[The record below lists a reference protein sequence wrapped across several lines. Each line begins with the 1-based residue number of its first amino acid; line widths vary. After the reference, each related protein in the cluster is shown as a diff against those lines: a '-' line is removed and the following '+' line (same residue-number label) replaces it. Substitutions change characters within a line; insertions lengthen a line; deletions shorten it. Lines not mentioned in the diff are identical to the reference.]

1 MPAALEVVEDVME
14 DLVAESEVLVV
25 AMEEDLSVE
34 VDLVEDTE
42 KEALVG
48 AEDLAAVLVATKA
61 SGEVDMVVE
70 NLAAITAKSDVQ
82 HLQLAAPSRWSQ

>member
-14 DLVAESEVLVV
+14 DLVAESEALVV

-61 SGEVDMVVE
+61 SGEDMAVE